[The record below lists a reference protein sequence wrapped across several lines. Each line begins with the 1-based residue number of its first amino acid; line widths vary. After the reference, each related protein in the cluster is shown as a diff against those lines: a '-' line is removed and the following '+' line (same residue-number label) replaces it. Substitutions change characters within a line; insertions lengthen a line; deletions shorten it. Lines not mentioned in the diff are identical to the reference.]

1 MKALYG
7 EALERRVIKE
17 QCKKGKRIGEVILGE
32 EWLIHR
38 YFFLTSYIAYS
49 DIRRA
54 YMRVAG
60 GEFGEFPVDEYSLVL
75 EDLDGNEHVLHLDR
89 PEYGKKCLEW
99 LEKVQSSIKIGKMKQ
114 YKYHISIKNK
124 RYADRW
130 SSKENRKKG
139 FSYIS

>member
-17 QCKKGKRIGEVILGE
+17 QCKKRKRIGEVILGE

-38 YFFLTSYIAYS
+38 YFFQTSYIAYS

-75 EDLDGNEHVLHLDR
+75 EDLDGNEHELHLDR

-114 YKYHISIKNK
+114 
-124 RYADRW
+124 
-130 SSKENRKKG
+130 
-139 FSYIS
+139 